1 MRDDIKVVPVPV
13 AIASFLTSAFVAAC
27 GGGDAGLNDYG
38 PGTTTTLSS
47 QGATAVP
54 ALALALNITV
64 PMPPAATDAGGTIA
78 RVASAVPVPSAGVA
92 AGSGLAA
99 SDTTPSF
106 ALAVPAAATTSS
118 TPTLAVVAAAAVTS
132 KLAPGPSAPLAPKP
146 TTFNTELPPAPGS
159 PPSTASAPAASNVPA
174 PSIVATASALNTA
187 QELASAN
194 AAAWP
199 FVQPAIS
206 SLRASSKKV
215 FAHYFTP
222 FPVSLDN
229 LPASSDY
236 YAVQY
241 MQPTGESNKFS
252 GSGGFIK
259 QRPLPRPVLNTT
271 TWDQTDATQ
280 DIRRA
285 AALGIDGFAL
295 NLLAS
300 TGVHWD
306 RILRM
311 LDQAQATDTG
321 FKLLLMPDME
331 AEFKGQPQNLLPVLR
346 ILARHPAAH
355 RLADGRLVLAPY
367 NAQNQSVAWWT
378 QLMNTLRAEGINVA
392 FFPVFQNW
400 QAYAASYGPI
410 SVGLSDWGERSPG
423 ANRSWNTAPAKAK
436 TYNTMWMAPASPQD
450 SRAKDLLYW
459 EARNSENYRLMWEN
473 AINGGADWVQII
485 TWNDYSEAT
494 EIAPSS
500 GTQWSFYDLT
510 AYYTAWFK
518 TGMRPAVTRDA
529 LYYFHRKHAS
539 TATPQAGKQRSPY
552 IRAAGSDS
560 AVDDIEVLV
569 FATAAGTL
577 RVSVGSQ
584 TTERAVT
591 AGLTSVRVPLAEGTP
606 VFELTRNNSTV
617 ASARSAFPISNS
629 IVYQDMLYRSGSSLR
644 ALVAPQ

>member
-1 MRDDIKVVPVPV
+1 MELVVPRALFSENNANPARLAT
-13 AIASFLTSAFVAAC
+13 AILLTSAVVVAC
-27 GGGDAGLNDYG
+27 GGSSSGLNNDG
-38 PGTTTTLSS
+38 AGTTTTPLSS
-47 QGATAVP
+47 QGAANMPQIALRATVPIEPGVTAAGTEQAAAGAAVTGAGSTP
-54 ALALALNITV
+54 SLGTAGSDSALSSPLALNAT
-64 PMPPAATDAGGTIA
+64 AATHAAADTDSPALT
-78 RVASAVPVPSAGVA
+78 VATATA
-92 AGSGLAA
+92 AA
-99 SDTTPSF
+99 S
-106 ALAVPAAATTSS
+106 
-118 TPTLAVVAAAAVTS
+118 
-132 KLAPGPSAPLAPKP
+132 KQAPGLSAPLVPRP
-146 TTFNTELPPAPGS
+146 TAFDAELPPLTRPNAPMAFGATS
-159 PPSTASAPAASNVPA
+159 SNLSALN
-174 PSIVATASALNTA
+174 IEATAAALNTA
-187 QELASAN
+187 EELASAN

-222 FPVSLDN
+222 FPVSIDN
-229 LPASSDY
+229 LPASADY

-241 MQPTGESNKFS
+241 MQPSGESGKFA

-259 QRPLPRPVLNTT
+259 QRPLPRAVLNSTI
-271 TWDQTDATQ
+271 WDQTDMTQ

-300 TGVHWD
+300 TGTHWD
-306 RILRM
+306 RSLRM
-311 LDQAQATDTG
+311 LDLAQATDTG

-378 QLMNTLRAEGINVA
+378 QLMSTLRAEGINVA

-400 QAYAASYGPI
+400 QAYAPSYGPI

-450 SRAKDLLYW
+450 SRAKDLPYW

-518 TGMRPAVTRDA
+518 TGVRPAVTRDA

-560 AVDDIEVLV
+560 AVD
-569 FATAAGTL
+569 
-577 RVSVGSQ
+577 
-584 TTERAVT
+584 VT
-591 AGLTSVRVPLAEGTP
+591 SMRI
-606 VFELTRNNSTV
+606 
-617 ASARSAFPISNS
+617 SAHRGRRFRLMVDGISA
-629 IVYQDMLYRSGSSLR
+629 
-644 ALVAPQ
+644 